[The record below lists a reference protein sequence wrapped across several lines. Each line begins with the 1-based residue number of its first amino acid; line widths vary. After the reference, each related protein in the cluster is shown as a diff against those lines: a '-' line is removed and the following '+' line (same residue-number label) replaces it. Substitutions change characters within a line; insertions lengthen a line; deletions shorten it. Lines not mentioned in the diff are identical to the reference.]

1 MMELL
6 LLLAVC
12 FSSHLSLTTSFSFP
26 PLSFHET
33 NNRNDVDSVLRNHAD
48 ADVENCDDKTK
59 TRESDSSEH
68 VSKTLWES
76 LAQNFQG
83 DFDNYEQVLEDRRNG
98 RLPREGGGHEHIHCT
113 IVPLGTLS
121 ARLAAFYFDGA
132 PQRIFR
138 FRYYELQQPSPVCSE
153 SIPAINV
160 GGTAATQQPQQ
171 QQIRMEMRLYTLNP
185 KLEGLLRSK
194 PENPEKWS
202 SMFESFAKTNPSAPA
217 VYILPN
223 CEVSWSLD
231 IDTVQ
236 HSYLASQSSQ
246 SPKEPGVH
254 AVMVHGEAIVDSTM
268 IQGIKIRVLDQLSL
282 FPDTFYIND
291 RGLDPETGAY
301 VYGNQRN
308 IPYRLDRVTHFVQNT
323 ESTQQNTMQQRR
335 SVVNTD
341 LEWTLGDTF
350 RTDQLYEEKMV
361 AIGGPSARL
370 STKK

>member
-12 FSSHLSLTTSFSFP
+12 FSYYFSLTTSFLFP
-26 PLSFHET
+26 PLSFHEA
-33 NNRNDVDSVLRNHAD
+33 NNRKNVDSVLRNHAD
-48 ADVENCDDKTK
+48 ADVENCNDKTTTK
-59 TRESDSSEH
+59 ASDSPTH
-68 VSKTLWES
+68 VSEILWES

-83 DFDNYEQVLEDRRNG
+83 DFDNYEQVLQDRRNG

-138 FRYYELQQPSPVCSE
+138 FRYYELQPPSPVHTDSM
-153 SIPAINV
+153 STIDA
-160 GGTAATQQPQQ
+160 GATAATQQPQQ

-185 KLEGLLRSK
+185 ELEGLLRSK
-194 PENPEKWS
+194 SENPEKWC
-202 SMFESFAKTNPSAPA
+202 SMFESFARNNPSVPA

-223 CEVSWSLD
+223 CEVSWSLE

-236 HSYLASQSSQ
+236 HSYLTSHASQF
-246 SPKEPGVH
+246 PKEPGVH

-268 IQGIKIRVLDQLSL
+268 IPGIKIRVLDQLSL
-282 FPDTFYIND
+282 FPDTFFIND

-301 VYGNQRN
+301 VYGNQWN

-323 ESTQQNTMQQRR
+323 ESTQQNRVQQRR
-335 SVVNTD
+335 FVANTD
-341 LEWTLGDTF
+341 LEWTLGATF
-350 RTDQLYEEKMV
+350 RTDQLYEEKMG

-370 STKK
+370 STKQ